1 MSRKNFILVLPG
13 ILLLVIAGWF
23 VYYKFSSKDLKI
35 DYSQRPSKEV
45 YVYDYA
51 RILEEVSEYAH
62 NYLKRIRENFGIEA
76 VIVTLPSLD
85 RGETIEEAAVKLFNN
100 WKIGQK
106 YAGRGIMLLLADREK
121 QVKLEVSYELEDVFT
136 DAFCGYIED
145 LQLRPYFLGG
155 QLGIGMLA
163 VMEELENRAQ
173 IKSKGDYTIDYIS
186 QLDRELLSGGAGAKR
201 DLSKFKKEKI
211 KDVGTKY
218 PAGRTPRE
226 AWQIR
231 IQSWRDKV
239 RTPYLGV
246 YTELTKLIYRDYQNL
261 PDSRFE
267 KSIRKYANKPYE
279 VIQNENYAVIF
290 FGNKK
295 GWDNAPFLFCKTN
308 GGWKYDIVHQRK
320 YIRFGPSPYWGIER
334 ANYPYIDLLSDCP
347 YYTGQDIP
355 LEGEDIYKIEDDQR
369 LAEEILRLEE
379 AYKRSPND
387 FNIVMELGRL
397 YTITSMG
404 PRTMPI
410 LKKAKRLN
418 PQSPLPYKY
427 LAIEYVDSAYQ
438 YKSAIKEMKE
448 YVKRE
453 PQDVFGHNFLG
464 YLYFQVGDYEKA
476 IKEFNEAVKLRPD
489 NCYAYCKLSRS
500 YTQLYLQM
508 SQLNPRRI
516 LYKNLAIEMLNK
528 AKNTATPDHRRIGWL
543 EDWLK
548 KKGVLD

>member
-1 MSRKNFILVLPG
+1 MGRKNFILVLVG
-13 ILLLVIAGWF
+13 ILVLVIAGWF

-35 DYSQRPSKEV
+35 DYRQRPSKEV

-51 RILEEVSEYAH
+51 RILEDVSEYAH

-76 VIVTLPSLD
+76 VIVTIPSLD
-85 RGETIEEAAVKLFNN
+85 RGETIEEAAVKLLNN
-100 WKIGQK
+100 WKIGERN
-106 YAGRGIMLLLADREK
+106 AGRGIVLLLADREK

-186 QLDRELLSGGAGAKR
+186 QLDRKLLSGGAGAKR

-211 KDVGTKY
+211 EDVGTKY
-218 PAGRTPRE
+218 PAGRTPQE
-226 AWQIR
+226 AWQIM

-239 RTPYLGV
+239 RNPNLGF
-246 YTELTKLIYRDYQNL
+246 YTEIAKLIYRDYQNL
-261 PDSRFE
+261 PDSRYE
-267 KSIRKYANKPYE
+267 KNVRTFANKPYQ

-290 FGNKK
+290 FGNKE
-295 GWDNAPFLFCKTN
+295 GWDNAPFLFCRTSE
-308 GGWKYDIVHQRK
+308 GWKYDLVHQRK
-320 YIRFGPSPYWGIER
+320 YIRRGPSPYWGIER
-334 ANYPYIDLLSDCP
+334 ANHPYIDLLSGCP

-369 LAEEILRLEE
+369 LAKKILRLEK

-397 YTITSMG
+397 YTITSMEKAI
-404 PRTMPI
+404 PI
-410 LKKAKRLN
+410 LKKAKQLN
-418 PQSPLPYKY
+418 PQSPFPYKY
-427 LAIEYVDSAYQ
+427 LAIAYVDSTYQ

-448 YVKRE
+448 YVRRE

-500 YTQLYLQM
+500 YTQLYLQR
-508 SQLNPRRI
+508 SQLDPRRI
-516 LYKNLAIEMLNK
+516 LYKNLAIEMFHK
-528 AKNTATPDHRRIGWL
+528 AKNTATPNLRRIGWL